1 MRQNKQIRQVTGS
14 FINQTEF
21 VELPLYKQQINPV
34 FIYPQKT
41 DEEMKSMGAIERT
54 DKQLN
59 NGEKTTTTYSKKN
72 DKVDQIWVKGRLDVV
87 EDTLERIM

>member
-54 DKQLN
+54 DK
-59 NGEKTTTTYSKKN
+59 
-72 DKVDQIWVKGRLDVV
+72 
-87 EDTLERIM
+87 